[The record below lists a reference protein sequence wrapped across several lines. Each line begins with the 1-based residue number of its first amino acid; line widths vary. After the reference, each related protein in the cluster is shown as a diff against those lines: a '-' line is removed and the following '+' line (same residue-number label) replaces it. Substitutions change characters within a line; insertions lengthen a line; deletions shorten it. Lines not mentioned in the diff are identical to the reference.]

1 MDYLNNIQSFNFI
14 SSFITLILTW
24 VLCFLKPFIPDK
36 KELEKTINLHL
47 SSVSEKVCGSYHRLL
62 KKSLSLN
69 NLELLRGKDLNKEDT
84 VKSHVKVL
92 LKYSNIYSEL
102 KNLLKSSRKKYTMFF
117 WYSIIPIIP
126 FILSTIPSFTRN
138 NLFKTCMIVFIVL
151 FCFLFILN
159 VILLQKIDQ
168 RINLLEEEGI
178 LDANK

>member
-1 MDYLNNIQSFNFI
+1 MDYLNSIQSFNFV
-14 SSFITLILTW
+14 SSVTTLILTW

-36 KELEKTINLHL
+36 KELEKTIKLHL
-47 SSVSEKVCGSYHRLL
+47 SSVSEKICSSYHRLL

-69 NLELLRGKDLNKEDT
+69 NLELLRGEDLSKEDT
-84 VKSHVKVL
+84 IKSHVRVL

-126 FILSTIPSFTRN
+126 VILSIVPSFTRN
-138 NLFKTCMIVFIVL
+138 NLFKICIIVFIIL
-151 FCFLFILN
+151 FCFVFILN
-159 VILLQKIDQ
+159 VILLQRVDQ